1 MMLPGYELDD
11 MGRQQ
16 SHVIYLNVQ
25 GSGGLLVSHRI
36 ESFELPSVDP
46 LMEVGLSKA

>member
-11 MGRQQ
+11 VGKQQ
-16 SHVIYLNVQ
+16 SHVISLNVQ
-25 GSGGLLVSHRI
+25 RSGGLLVSHPI

-46 LMEVGLSKA
+46 LIEVGLSKG